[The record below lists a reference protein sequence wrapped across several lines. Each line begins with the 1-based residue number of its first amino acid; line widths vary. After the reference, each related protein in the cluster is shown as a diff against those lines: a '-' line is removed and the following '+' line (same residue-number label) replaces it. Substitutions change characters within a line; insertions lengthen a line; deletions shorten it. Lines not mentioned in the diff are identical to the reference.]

1 MFFRTYKSLL
11 DIQKKALERG
21 QETGMKIKLVLF
33 YFCVCLIFCEI
44 LAATKA
50 KKALKVRLL
59 LELHKATKK
68 RAFSSSC
75 NSYYFWGIIWHIIKH
90 KIKIFVAAMS
100 KKERLCWGAKVNE
113 KLSQGQQVHFSVSK
127 TPVPKVYG
135 KYRDVA
141 ARGELANFSYLCRNQ
156 NIFKLYWSAI
166 LTHRSY

>member
-1 MFFRTYKSLL
+1 MLFRDRRIMFFRTYKSLL

-68 RAFSSSC
+68 RLFPPLVILITSE
-75 NSYYFWGIIWHIIKH
+75 
-90 KIKIFVAAMS
+90 V
-100 KKERLCWGAKVNE
+100 L
-113 KLSQGQQVHFSVSK
+113 
-127 TPVPKVYG
+127 YG
-135 KYRDVA
+135 
-141 ARGELANFSYLCRNQ
+141 
-156 NIFKLYWSAI
+156 
-166 LTHRSY
+166 T

>member
-68 RAFSSSC
+68 KAFSSS
-75 NSYYFWGIIWHIIKH
+75 SFFLLLYFFLLLRYYG
-90 KIKIFVAAMS
+90 
-100 KKERLCWGAKVNE
+100 
-113 KLSQGQQVHFSVSK
+113 
-127 TPVPKVYG
+127 T
-135 KYRDVA
+135 
-141 ARGELANFSYLCRNQ
+141 
-156 NIFKLYWSAI
+156 
-166 LTHRSY
+166 